1 MSVGVHVHGEIL
13 ITQQLACGRVRHSR
27 IARRSGEDSPVDWYR
42 TQAHLD
48 GAGARGLIRVTANDR
63 HQALTSPRAHGHTA
77 KWNAAKPKRRRHSS
91 ADQRTRYCGTC
102 PDARTVIRKHPP
114 KRGHHPSER
123 HR

>member
-63 HQALTSPRAHGHTA
+63 HQALTSPRARGHTA
-77 KWNAAKPKRRRHSS
+77 KWNAAKPKRSEERRVGKECRE
-91 ADQRTRYCGTC
+91 QCC
-102 PDARTVIRKHPP
+102 RKRS
-114 KRGHHPSER
+114 KKKQG
-123 HR
+123 